1 MEMFQQ
7 TFVQTGKTSKT
18 WTVLFSSIIQI
29 VVIVVMIILPVIY
42 FDALPKGTLTS
53 FLVAPP
59 PPPQP
64 PPLPPPEAP
73 KVVKV
78 IPPQFDAGRLLAP
91 KEVPNHIAVIV
102 DSELPPPSSNV
113 SSVLGGKG
121 FTGTLSSLLGQ
132 IPAAAPPPA
141 PAVKK
146 DDKAAVPNQHIRVG
160 GKVQTAKLVKQPRPN
175 YPALAKSA
183 RIQGVVKLHALISK
197 EGTIE
202 NLTVISGHPLLVPAA
217 LEAVKQWVYQPTLLN
232 SSPVGVETEIEVNF
246 TLSQY

>member
-7 TFVQTGKTSKT
+7 TFVQTGKTRRT
-18 WTVLFSSIIQI
+18 WTVVFSSIVQI
-29 VVIVVMIILPVIY
+29 VVILVMITLPMIY

-53 FLVAPP
+53 FLVAPTP
-59 PPPQP
+59 PPPP
-64 PPLPPPEAP
+64 PPPPPPEAP

-78 IPPQFDAGRLLAP
+78 IPRQFDEGKLLAP
-91 KEVPNHIAVIV
+91 KEAPKHVAVIV
-102 DSELPPPSSNV
+102 DSELPPPSSSV
-113 SSVLGGKG
+113 SSVVSGQG
-121 FTGTLSSLLGQ
+121 FTGVLSSLLGGIQ
-132 IPAAAPPPA
+132 AAAPPPA
-141 PAVKK
+141 LKK
-146 DDKAAVPNQHIRVG
+146 EENASVQQHIRVG
-160 GKVQTAKLVKQPRPN
+160 GYVQTAKLVKQPRPN

-232 SSPVGVETEIEVNF
+232 EQPVGVETEIDVNF